1 MPKYFFTKKHIFI
14 KKLSS
19 QHFSTKNQNES
30 ISVTSHFFQVF
41 SYIIWHFSKM
51 DKNKCPKWKNIR
63 QTQNRFFY
71 VFCYDTEKCKNRTI
85 YLIILLIYR
94 NNLGYFLDYFVFTIS
109 KFAPTSHGLAHN
121 LYIDIVQRMLR
132 IHALRMRITPRF

>member
-30 ISVTSHFFQVF
+30 ISVTSHFFRVF

-51 DKNKCPKWKNIR
+51 DIYKCPFLKTKYQIEIR
-63 QTQNRFFY
+63 
-71 VFCYDTEKCKNRTI
+71 VFLIFCINTEKLK
-85 YLIILLIYR
+85 
-94 NNLGYFLDYFVFTIS
+94 
-109 KFAPTSHGLAHN
+109 
-121 LYIDIVQRMLR
+121 YINKL
-132 IHALRMRITPRF
+132 